1 MSSQRYVSDTLKQKK
16 KHVRTIKASL
26 LFFAVLL
33 LIVGFIFL
41 LRAPVIQIQDIKING
56 NIFVPVQEIQD
67 KTNTV
72 LDSNIIGIIPK
83 RNIFLF
89 SAREVELKLKENPA
103 IVSVEIKKD
112 FFNTILIEIVEQE
125 KEMVYCTS
133 IERGECYYINKTG
146 FLYAKI
152 SDFIIPEQ
160 EVIIYSEQGIKK
172 IEDTILEK
180 ELYTDVVSFIKSSAR
195 YDIRIGE
202 VFIKSDGLIE
212 FVTRDN
218 VRIITSIYDDFAK
231 DFNNLVVLFEK
242 QVLIKDQLLKV
253 EYIDLRFGNKVFYKN
268 KTN

>member
-1 MSSQRYVSDTLKQKK
+1 MSSQRYISDTLKQKK
-16 KHVRTIKASL
+16 KHVRTIKTSA
-26 LFFAVLL
+26 FFALILL
-33 LIVGFIFL
+33 LIIGFIFL
-41 LRAPVIQIQDIKING
+41 LRAPQIQIRDVKING
-56 NIFVPVQEIQD
+56 NIFVPIQEIQD
-67 KTNTV
+67 KTNSV
-72 LDSNIIGIIPK
+72 LDSSIIGIIPK

-89 SAREVELKLKENPA
+89 SAREVESKIKENPA
-103 IVSVEIKKD
+103 IVSVKIKKD
-112 FFNTILIEIVEQE
+112 FFNTILIEITEQE

-133 IERGECYYINKTG
+133 LERSECYYINKTG

-160 EVIIYSEQGIKK
+160 EIIIYSEQGTKK
-172 IEDTILEK
+172 IEDTLLEK

-195 YDIRIGE
+195 YDVRIGQ

-218 VRIITSIYDDFAK
+218 VRLITSVYDDFAK
-231 DFNNLVVLFEK
+231 DFDNLVALFEK
-242 QVLIKDQLLKV
+242 QVLVKDQLSLV